1 MATFKVVVRKK
12 RADGFY
18 PVYIRVVHRS
28 RMGYI
33 KTDKLITDKQ
43 ITKNGEIKDIV
54 VNEYCSREILR
65 YSDMI
70 NRKDVSNYSV
80 AELIEFLIHS
90 DEEICF
96 SDYAT
101 KFINRMASEG
111 HERNA
116 KNYRLAVNHLERYL
130 GTTRVMFTH
139 LSSSVLTRWINS
151 LSLTNRAKE
160 MYPTCLRQ
168 IFKRALI
175 ELNDEERGIV
185 RIKYVK
191 SAGKSSGVFEP
202 SRYEVKPVDTEKIPG
217 LFFRRGLS
225 KATVTALSPFI
236 SLIRDK
242 NNVKFEGYNIGF
254 PYTDGKGNEVRGYEI
269 RGHGGYKSKA
279 AGTDSSSSAWVA
291 VPSGISPDNVRSVFF
306 CESAFDAMAFY
317 QMNRIQIG
325 DSAALVSLGGTF
337 SDRQITGVLERFP
350 NARAFDCFDNDLTGR
365 IYGLRMMALQEGI
378 QMKISRTDGGIRIEA
393 KGKVF
398 EPDMERPLL
407 AQVAGQLNIRYRMG
421 QWLPPKAFKDW
432 NDCLL
437 NRPMEP
443 VISPHKEEREQ
454 NLSEQRNKGRKI

>member
-1 MATFKVVVRKK
+1 MSDYKVNFREMKSRVGIDDIAYALGYRLDRKAGVG
-12 RADGFY
+12 R
-18 PVYIRVVHRS
+18 YI
-28 RMGYI
+28 
-33 KTDKLITDKQ
+33 
-43 ITKNGEIKDIV
+43 
-54 VNEYCSREILR
+54 
-65 YSDMI
+65 
-70 NRKDVSNYSV
+70 
-80 AELIEFLIHS
+80 ELILGEGGNRRDTLIVSHPNDKAAQTFFRRDGS
-90 DEEICF
+90 KGDVVTLIRE
-96 SDYAT
+96 
-101 KFINRMASEG
+101 N
-111 HERNA
+111 
-116 KNYRLAVNHLERYL
+116 
-130 GTTRVMFTH
+130 
-139 LSSSVLTRWINS
+139 LSSFTVSGKDEWQKI
-151 LSLTNRAKE
+151 AKVMARFANMPE
-160 MYPTCLRQ
+160 PEYRED
-168 IFKRALI
+168 R
-175 ELNDEERGIV
+175 E
-185 RIKYVK
+185 YVK
-191 SAGKSSGVFEP
+191 SAGKSSGVFDA

-225 KATVTALSPFI
+225 KATVTVLSPFI
-236 SLIRDK
+236 SLIRDR
-242 NNVKFEGYNIGF
+242 NNGKFEGYNIGF

-337 SDRQITGVLERFP
+337 SDRQITGVMERFP
-350 NARAFDCFDNDLTGR
+350 NARAFDCFDNDLAGR
-365 IYGLRMMALQEGI
+365 IYGLRMMALQEDI

-407 AQVAGQLNIRYRMG
+407 AQVARQLNIQYRMG

-437 NRPMEP
+437 NRSMEP